1 MTVFDTDVL
10 SYLLRRAPPAGLI
23 RRLASLPA
31 EQQATTAI
39 NAAELLYGAHRV
51 HDPSRLLDAMR
62 RMLWPNLR
70 VLVFD
75 WEAAQVHGQLRAE
88 LEAAGRVVSEPDL
101 RIASIC
107 LRHGARLATGNL
119 RHFASIPG
127 LEAEDWLAPH
137 R

>member
-10 SYLLRRAPPAGLI
+10 SYLIRRNPPASLV

-39 NAAELLYGAHRV
+39 HAAELLYGAHRV
-51 HDPSRLLDAMR
+51 SDPSRLLEAMR

-70 VLVFD
+70 VLAFD
-75 WEAAQVHGQLRAE
+75 WEAAQIHGKLRAE
-88 LEAAGRVVSEPDL
+88 LEAAGRIVSEPDL

-107 LRHGARLATGNL
+107 LRHQAHLATGNL
-119 RHFASIPG
+119 RHFTGIPG
-127 LEAEDWLAPH
+127 LKAEDWLAPY

>member
-23 RRLASLPA
+23 RRLASLPV
-31 EQQATTAI
+31 EQQATTAV
-39 NAAELLYGAHRV
+39 NAAELLYGAH
-51 HDPSRLLDAMR
+51 HASAPGRLLEAMQ
-62 RMLWPNLR
+62 RMLWPHLR
-70 VLVFD
+70 VLAFD
-75 WEAAQVHGQLRAE
+75 WEAAQVHGKLRAE

-119 RHFASIPG
+119 RHFAAIPG
-127 LEAEDWLAPH
+127 LEVDDWLAPY